1 MAPTKRRDA
10 RCGEGKKENE
20 FSFRGFEFGCQM
32 DKTLTTEVRGEGQRH
47 GQTGH
52 HGSGFGII
60 DGCEPPGMALGSEL
74 GSSERT
80 Q

>member
-47 GQTGH
+47 PAGRGGLH
-52 HGSGFGII
+52 
-60 DGCEPPGMALGSEL
+60 L
-74 GSSERT
+74 
-80 Q
+80 